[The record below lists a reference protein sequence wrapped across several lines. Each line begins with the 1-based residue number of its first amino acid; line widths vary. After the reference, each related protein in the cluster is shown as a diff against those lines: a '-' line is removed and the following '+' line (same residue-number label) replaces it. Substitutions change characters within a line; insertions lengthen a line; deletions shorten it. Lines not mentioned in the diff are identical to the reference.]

1 MDVRKTTEL
10 CIDVSRYTGMNLVNL
25 YTIFLKRKHMNVH
38 RSTQIYLN
46 IYRYIYI
53 YICDEIS
60 TNIEINMF
68 CFLLVVTWTQATSFW
83 GVNFFFLNRTRGLKK
98 FFRSQKDMPGKTKV
112 PCLCWDRRDRFVFPP
127 RFCPVQTT
135 MGRIKNKW
143 WGCDFFHIKFFGG
156 FRNRVPVLKD
166 THL

>member
-1 MDVRKTTEL
+1 MRKTTEL

-46 IYRYIYI
+46 IYMYIYM

-68 CFLLVVTWTQATSFW
+68 CFLLVVTWTSKIVFLGSQR
-83 GVNFFFLNRTRGLKK
+83 FFFSSSRFEEVLPLPERHAWKDQGAMACVETVETVL
-98 FFRSQKDMPGKTKV
+98 FFPLV
-112 PCLCWDRRDRFVFPP
+112 FV
-127 RFCPVQTT
+127 RCKRQWE
-135 MGRIKNKW
+135 G
-143 WGCDFFHIKFFGG
+143 
-156 FRNRVPVLKD
+156 
-166 THL
+166 